1 MFTKKIEIEAT
12 YSLSVKRSKENDQGS
27 ERIAETNYFRNWDSW
42 TLERDE
48 KRAEGNKAWTR
59 KTQDKKNELERI
71 QSQVDIIES
80 LMWEIHVIGETENN
94 EMKIRGQIIQGNL
107 KYRIEA
113 TYVWLEFPNAQ
124 NINGAEPMFTTIG

>member
-1 MFTKKIEIEAT
+1 MKNSHFCLQRRLKLKPHI
-12 YSLSVKRSKENDQGS
+12 SLSVKRSKENDQGS

-71 QSQVDIIES
+71 QS
-80 LMWEIHVIGETENN
+80 
-94 EMKIRGQIIQGNL
+94 
-107 KYRIEA
+107 
-113 TYVWLEFPNAQ
+113 
-124 NINGAEPMFTTIG
+124 